1 MRKLICLMA
10 VCLLMAALPLGAFA
24 REDVQSM
31 VDGLPAVE
39 EFQSM
44 DADAQLEAYH
54 KTQAAYDAYMALSEA
69 ERGEISGAEE
79 TFEALFGHFN
89 SLVMPIDTPE
99 APAAQ
104 KDRTET
110 LLSGVVVLAVVIGI
124 LRILNR
130 KKK

>member
-1 MRKLICLMA
+1 MRKLF
-10 VCLLMAALPLGAFA
+10 CLLTACLLVSAMTFNVFA
-24 REDVQSM
+24 ENTVQSM
-31 VDGLPAVE
+31 IDALPTVE
-39 EFQSM
+39 EFKAM
-44 DADAQLEAYH
+44 DPDTRLEAYN

>member
-10 VCLLMAALPLGAFA
+10 VCLLMAAMTLGVFA
-24 REDVQSM
+24 QETVQSM
-31 VDGLPAVE
+31 IDGLPMVE
-39 EFQSM
+39 EFQTM
-44 DADAQLEAYH
+44 DSDAQLEVYH

-79 TFEALFGHFN
+79 IFGALFDHFN

-99 APAAQ
+99 APAAG

-110 LLSGVVVLAVVIGI
+110 LLSGMLALIVVIGI